1 MHGFYPPPRT
11 PPTTPV
17 LTLAKSWISLPSP
30 CKALSYPPEP
40 NLFIKSLEPYT
51 LSCQRYPIEGYQNG
65 GMSGPG
71 KAGGSAISPQGWLFN
86 ICDDQERCLNDPTFG
101 LSIWFRQLWLV
112 RHMRLAG

>member
-1 MHGFYPPPRT
+1 
-11 PPTTPV
+11 
-17 LTLAKSWISLPSP
+17 L
-30 CKALSYPPEP
+30 
-40 NLFIKSLEPYT
+40 
-51 LSCQRYPIEGYQNG
+51 QRYPIEGYQNG

-86 ICDDQERCLNDPTFG
+86 ICDDPERCLNDPTFG